1 MGNLY
6 IHKDTKSIAYNYLS
20 IMPLMCSLWW
30 SERRDRSWVV
40 DNPSDGVREN
50 PCKGFVL
57 TLAWVGFPPLARV
70 TE

>member
-1 MGNLY
+1 
-6 IHKDTKSIAYNYLS
+6 
-20 IMPLMCSLWW
+20 MPLRCSLWW
-30 SERRDRSWVV
+30 SERCDRSWVV
-40 DNPSDGVREN
+40 DNPSDGVLEN